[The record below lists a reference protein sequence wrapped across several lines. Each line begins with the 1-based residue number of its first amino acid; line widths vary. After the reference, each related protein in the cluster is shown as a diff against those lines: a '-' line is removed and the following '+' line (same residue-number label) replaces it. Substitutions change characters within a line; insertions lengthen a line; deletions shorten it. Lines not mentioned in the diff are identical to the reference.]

1 MRKKIDKLA
10 DLTIDQLKALVRE
23 AVEEVLLD
31 TSDPDAGLEL
41 KPEFRERLRRSVA
54 AESDGDVAP
63 LEDVE
68 RGIR

>member
-23 AVEEVLLD
+23 AVEEALLD

>member
-41 KPEFRERLRRSVA
+41 KPEFQERLRRSMG
-54 AESDGDVAP
+54 AERDGDVAP
-63 LEDVE
+63 LEWLRRNVT
-68 RGIR
+68 

>member
-41 KPEFRERLRRSVA
+41 KPEFQEYACVRRSRSPA
-54 AESDGDVAP
+54 I
-63 LEDVE
+63 
-68 RGIR
+68 RRYGISG